1 LIGVGAYRGGSS
13 IAIDTTIRPS
23 IGATIVIGKAATTI
37 VIGKAI
43 ASLVTSKAIA
53 SVML

>member
-1 LIGVGAYRGGSS
+1 MIGVGAYRGGSS
-13 IAIDTTIRPS
+13 IAIGTTIRPS
-23 IGATIVIGKAATTI
+23 IGATI